1 VVKTLSEE
9 SRQVNER
16 REHKRIPL
24 RYNIRYGT
32 TDPPQHVS
40 FITDLSS
47 TGIYIH
53 TNRIFAPGTRLF
65 LEVDTDK
72 DTLKAQGLVAWS
84 RKAPPH
90 LIRHVKSGMGIRF
103 TSLDQGFLDL
113 IEERAV
119 EHEGAQ

>member
-1 VVKTLSEE
+1 MRDAERVD
-9 SRQVNER
+9 ER
-16 REHKRIPL
+16 RENKRVPI

-65 LEVDTDK
+65 LTVETGGK
-72 DTLKAQGLVAWS
+72 TLKAEGTVVWS

-90 LIRHVKSGMGIRF
+90 LIRHVKSGMGIKF
-103 TSLDQGFLDL
+103 TNLEDGFLDL
-113 IEERAV
+113 IGKISAPLRD
-119 EHEGAQ
+119 